1 MGTKEITITDDAFL
15 NKETF
20 TLDSKCD
27 SNINN
32 EENYYYPEEINED
45 KALINKLN
53 IIDEIVNKSE
63 STNDK
68 TKNEYIP
75 FKFEWKDEENS
86 LNSEN
91 NEKEVMITGTFL
103 DNWNTIVPMI
113 KNPET
118 NIYEFRTSLTKTKHF
133 FKYIINNK
141 WKCSNLYPTA
151 FDESN
156 NLNNYID
163 LTKYS
168 VNISKKSKKEIDNKK
183 IKLDEL
189 YTINSE
195 GYDLKYPLIKDL
207 NITAPGVINNYKNTF
222 CLEYQSNQNKIN
234 NNCFLSKKSY
244 KNKNSL
250 NGNNCYQNII
260 NCSNEKLE
268 HLIENIEDM
277 FSSKRYIRYS
287 ITQRKIN
294 KLLTLVYYKPK

>member
-1 MGTKEITITDDAFL
+1 MTITDDAFL
-15 NKETF
+15 NKENITW
-20 TLDSKCD
+20 DSKCD

-32 EENYYYPEEINED
+32 EEYYYYPEEINED
-45 KALINKLN
+45 EALINKLN
-53 IIDEIVNKSE
+53 VIDEIVNKTE
-63 STNDK
+63 STIDK

-86 LNSEN
+86 PNPEN

-118 NIYEFRTSLTKTKHF
+118 NVYEFRTSLTKSKHF

-151 FDESN
+151 IDDAN

-168 VNISKKSKKEIDNKK
+168 TNISKKNKK
-183 IKLDEL
+183 QKENNNINLDEI

-207 NITAPGVINNYKNTF
+207 NTSAPGVIPNYKNSF
-222 CLEYQSNQNKIN
+222 CLDYQSNQKKFDNI
-234 NNCFLSKKSY
+234 FLPKKSH
-244 KNKNSL
+244 KSKNSL
-250 NGNNCYQNII
+250 NLNNCYKKIF

-268 HLIENIEDM
+268 HLIENIEDIL
-277 FSSKRYIRYS
+277 SSKRYIRYS
-287 ITQRKIN
+287 ITQRKID

>member
-1 MGTKEITITDDAFL
+1 MTITDDAFL
-15 NKETF
+15 NKENITW
-20 TLDSKCD
+20 DSKCD

-32 EENYYYPEEINED
+32 EEYYYYPEEINED

-53 IIDEIVNKSE
+53 VIDEIVNKTE
-63 STNDK
+63 STIDK

-86 LNSEN
+86 PNPEN

-118 NIYEFRTSLTKTKHF
+118 NVYEFRTSLTKSKHF
-133 FKYIINNK
+133 FKYIINNQ

-151 FDESN
+151 IDDAN

-168 VNISKKSKKEIDNKK
+168 TNISKKNKK
-183 IKLDEL
+183 QKENNNINLDEI

-207 NITAPGVINNYKNTF
+207 NTSAPGVIPNYKNTF
-222 CLEYQSNQNKIN
+222 CLDYQSNQKKFDNI
-234 NNCFLSKKSY
+234 FLSKKKS
-244 KNKNSL
+244 
-250 NGNNCYQNII
+250 
-260 NCSNEKLE
+260 
-268 HLIENIEDM
+268 
-277 FSSKRYIRYS
+277 
-287 ITQRKIN
+287 
-294 KLLTLVYYKPK
+294 